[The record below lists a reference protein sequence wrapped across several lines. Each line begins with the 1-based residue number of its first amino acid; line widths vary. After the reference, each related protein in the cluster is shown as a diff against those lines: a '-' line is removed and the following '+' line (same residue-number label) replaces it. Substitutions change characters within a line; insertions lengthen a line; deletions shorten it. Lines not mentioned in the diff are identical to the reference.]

1 MRRDKKLD
9 ERNVMRLFIDK
20 LQDFPKG
27 KLIQQESPD
36 FILKVNRRKH
46 INIELTQILF
56 KESKS
61 SELLSH
67 LTSEV
72 KNSISKKDQKLRLYN
87 SNKPFQ
93 NWLIIYCDSFYSSN
107 DVALDKYFEK
117 IQFEIDFDKLYLFGL
132 FEGLIIKLQKSK

>member
-9 ERNVMRLFIDK
+9 ERNVMRLFIEK

-36 FILKVNRRKH
+36 FILKVNRKQH
-46 INIELTQILF
+46 INIELTQILLNEF
-56 KESKS
+56 NPP
-61 SELLSH
+61 ELLSH
-67 LTSEV
+67 LTSKV

-93 NWLIIYCDSFYSSN
+93 NWLIIYCDSFNSTNSKA
-107 DVALDKYFEK
+107 VQIHFEK
-117 IQFEIDFDKLYLFGL
+117 IQIDTGFDQLYLFGL
-132 FEGLIIKLQKSK
+132 FEGIIIKLQKSY